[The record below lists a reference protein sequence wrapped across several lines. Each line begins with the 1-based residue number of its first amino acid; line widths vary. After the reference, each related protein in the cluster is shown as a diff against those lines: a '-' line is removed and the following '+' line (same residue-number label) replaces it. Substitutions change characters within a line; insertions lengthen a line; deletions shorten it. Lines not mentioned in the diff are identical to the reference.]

1 MVEQVDHGL
10 AGVDSGVDRVG
21 HVGVGREGALVI
33 AGEVE
38 LLADLRCAQNLGAAG
53 REGPP
58 GNGRRRGAGRGG
70 GEGRDPGD
78 GARAREGGGKL
89 HGRVFF

>member
-10 AGVDSGVDRVG
+10 AGVDSGVDRLG
-21 HVGVGREGALVI
+21 HVGVGSEGALVI

-58 GNGRRRGAGRGG
+58 GNGRRRGAGR
-70 GEGRDPGD
+70 
-78 GARAREGGGKL
+78 
-89 HGRVFF
+89 